1 MRGLE
6 DQTAGSYPST
16 AAVLVVSRAA
26 KHMLFMS
33 PNTGIKPTREAGS
46 A

>member
-1 MRGLE
+1 LIDLHVPNPLGL
-6 DQTAGSYPST
+6 
-16 AAVLVVSRAA
+16 V
-26 KHMLFMS
+26 